1 MVVPDCP
8 RATFF
13 FELVAFHLDQPAKAS
28 NKIKSLT
35 HAGVAYHLIMNGR
48 GGRDRVMERD
58 PDFVEV

>member
-1 MVVPDCP
+1 
-8 RATFF
+8 
-13 FELVAFHLDQPAKAS
+13 LLAFHLDQPAEAS